1 MKEAERYREAGVDL
15 ESADRAKSRLGE
27 LVRGTFSKKVAGD
40 FGDFGSAFSLKGY
53 GGKEKYLVSSV
64 DGVGTKL
71 KIAFMSGRHDTVGH
85 DLVNHLVN
93 DILCLGAKPVF
104 FMDYIG
110 LGKIDEDVVF
120 DIVKGIAEGCKEN
133 GCALLGGETA
143 EMPGFYTE
151 GEYDIAG
158 FLAGIADK
166 DILPGKSALKP
177 GDLIIG
183 FSSNGLHTNGYTLAR
198 KAFFD
203 IGKMELGD
211 IIPETGT
218 RLGDELLKIHFSYF
232 DTIYPLMKK
241 KLIKAAAHIT
251 GGGFEGNISRILS
264 PKVDAVINTY
274 HWFPPGIFKAIM
286 RLGKVGVEEMYR
298 VFNMG
303 IGFVAIVGEKDRPR
317 LRKYLETSGCEVI
330 PIGVLR
336 KGTGKV
342 ILQYE

>member
-27 LVRGTFSKKVAGD
+27 LVRRTFTKEIAGD

-64 DGVGTKL
+64 DGAGTKL
-71 KIAFMSGRHDTVGH
+71 KIAFMSGRHDTVGR

-93 DILCLGAKPVF
+93 DILCLGARPLF

-110 LGKIDEDVVF
+110 LGKMNEDIVF
-120 DIVKGIAEGCKEN
+120 DIVKGMTEGCKEN

-143 EMPGFYTE
+143 EMPGFYAD

-158 FLAGIADK
+158 FIAGMADK
-166 DILPGKSALKP
+166 DAIPGKSALKA

-203 IGKMELGD
+203 IGKMKLD
-211 IIPETGT
+211 DLIPETGT
-218 RLGDELLKIHFSYF
+218 RLGEELLKIHFSYF
-232 DTIYPLMKK
+232 NTIYPLMKK
-241 KLIKAAAHIT
+241 RLIKAAAHIT

-264 PKVDAVINTY
+264 SKVDAVINTY

-286 RLGKVGVEEMYR
+286 RLANVGVEEMYR

-303 IGFVAIVGEKDRPR
+303 IGFVTVVGESEIPK
-317 LRKYLETSGCEVI
+317 LRKYLDAANCEVV
-330 PIGVLR
+330 PIGMLR